1 MHIKEFEMIKEIHAD
16 QMTNEFMMLKL
27 IEKNANELSEYIVPE
42 ENQRALFEKHDEED
56 SDDEDDDDDK
66 MDFVPEKFSMI
77 EEDIPF

>member
-1 MHIKEFEMIKEIHAD
+1 MIKEIHAD